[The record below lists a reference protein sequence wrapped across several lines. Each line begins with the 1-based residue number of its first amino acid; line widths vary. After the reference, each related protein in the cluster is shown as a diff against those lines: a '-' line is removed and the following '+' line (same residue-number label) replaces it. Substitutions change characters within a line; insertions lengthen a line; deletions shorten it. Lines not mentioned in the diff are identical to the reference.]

1 VTDEGPGS
9 ALAHDLVAAAGGAVT
24 GIVLYGSQLLGAR
37 PGRHSAYDFVV
48 IVDDYR
54 AFYQSLSDT
63 GELHRPVW
71 LMSGLARVL
80 PPNTI
85 AFVPDGEDERA
96 EHGMAKCLIVSRTHF
111 AEALSAEPPDHFLLG
126 RLVQRVAVV
135 WTRSDDE
142 ASWIAARLQQAR
154 DGVLAWML
162 PYLEAPV
169 DAEGLGRRLL
179 EVCYRGELR
188 PEATDR
194 AHRIFDTQADHFRE
208 AFEPVLERGAADGLL
223 VRTGGGRYRPAQP
236 VAAAERRR
244 WRGHFARSK
253 ARATLRWFKHM
264 VTFANWLPYIVNKVE
279 RHTGRTIRLTT
290 LEKKLPLIFL
300 WPRAIYVLLTRPR
313 REIRS

>member
-1 VTDEGPGS
+1 VTNEGPGS
-9 ALAHDLVAAAGGAVT
+9 ALARDLVVAAGGAVS
-24 GIVLYGSQLLGAR
+24 GIVLYGSHLLGAR

-48 IVDDYR
+48 IVDDYS
-54 AFYQSLSDT
+54 AFYRSLSDAD
-63 GELHRPVW
+63 ELHRPVW
-71 LMSGLARVL
+71 LMSALARVL

-85 AFVPDGEDERA
+85 AFVPDREDERA

-111 AEALSAEPPDHFLLG
+111 ADALSTEPIL
-126 RLVQRVAVV
+126 
-135 WTRSDDE
+135 WTRSADDE
-142 ASWIAARLQQAR
+142 RWIEARLQQAR
-154 DGVLAWML
+154 GGVLAWML
-162 PYLEAPV
+162 PYLDAPV

-179 EVCYRGELR
+179 EVCYKGELR

-208 AFEPVLERGAADGLL
+208 AFEPVLARGEAEGLL
-223 VRTGGGRYRPAQP
+223 VRTDEHGERFRPAQP
-236 VAAAERRR
+236 VSASERRR
-244 WRGHFARSK
+244 WRRHFRRSK

-290 LEKKLPLIFL
+290 LEKKLPIVFL
-300 WPRAIYVLLTRPR
+300 WPRAIHVLLTRPR